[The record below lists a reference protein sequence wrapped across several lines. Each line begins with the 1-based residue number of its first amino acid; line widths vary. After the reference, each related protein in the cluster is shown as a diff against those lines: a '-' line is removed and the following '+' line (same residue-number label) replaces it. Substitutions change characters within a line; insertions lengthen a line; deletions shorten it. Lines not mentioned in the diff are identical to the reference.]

1 MWINNNKKSK
11 SKTMYSV
18 IIIILI
24 IFLSIFISGCSGK
37 HKDLRSVGFK
47 EPLKESQVIPFS
59 TESKLMGKKMSC
71 LIYLPKGYA
80 GGEDYPVWYALH
92 GYSSD
97 ETMWPDSGIT
107 KTADELIATG
117 QIMPIIMVF
126 PDTQEATYKEIN
138 KDLEDGKV
146 GETLF
151 DQYVSKELIPY
162 IDDHYYTIKSAK
174 SRYIGGPS
182 MGGLISL
189 RIAFHHTNQFSKVGA
204 YCSAVL
210 SSDYSDK
217 QLEEWLYPNEDYTKI
232 KDITKFDK
240 EKGFDKL
247 TVQLDGGKT
256 DIPFVYGEQSLYE
269 ALQKKGIKSEFKL
282 CEGGHFLRTDRFKDY
297 LEFYAGKK

>member
-1 MWINNNKKSK
+1 MWMKCNIKNNNKAFN
-11 SKTMYSV
+11 SV
-18 IIIILI
+18 ALI
-24 IFLSIFISGCSGK
+24 IFIIFISLFFNGCTGK
-37 HKDLRSVGFK
+37 NQDLRSVGFNK
-47 EPLKESQVIPFS
+47 PLKESQVIQFS
-59 TESKLMGKKMSC
+59 TDSKLMGKKMPC

-80 GGEDYPVWYALH
+80 SGVDYPVWYGLH

-97 ETMWPDSGIT
+97 ETMWPNSGIT
-107 KTADELIATG
+107 KTADELIDSG
-117 QIMPIIMVF
+117 QITPMIMVF

-146 GETLF
+146 DETHF

-162 IDDHYYTIKSAK
+162 IDEHYYTIKSAK
-174 SRYIGGPS
+174 GRYIGGIS

-189 RIAFHHTNQFSKVGA
+189 RIAFHHTDQFSKVGA

-217 QLEEWLYPNEDYTKI
+217 QLEEWLYPNEDFTQI
-232 KDITKFDK
+232 QDINEFDK

-247 TVQLDGGKT
+247 SVQLDGGKT